1 MEKRS
6 RQSDVLSDMEQI
18 MLRSYTRN
26 ELDGQLDGD
35 IGSDELQ
42 RNTNPNG
49 EVFISL
55 LNTNSRENMEITIE
69 PASVIN
75 SDITTQ
81 VTRK

>member
-18 MLRSYTRN
+18 MLRSYTRH

-55 LNTNSRENMEITIE
+55 LNTNSRENMERTIE

-75 SDITTQ
+75 SEITTQ